1 MCLTKL
7 ILMVLKKEKT
17 AIIIYLLNTVVL
29 VSFYYLIFNSR
40 EIIYPITVS
49 LFFLMIFIIC
59 KIIEYN
65 NFYIS
70 LDEAKKSP
78 KYKGKFDNNVEVFDT
93 INEIH
98 DSYINKFYKMQNR
111 IKGRDTLMAQWVH
124 NMKTSITVIDLA
136 CEKGLNHHMG
146 RCSSSSK
153 FNINNFPSEITLKEL
168 ENSNFLYDIIE
179 ENKKLQDNL
188 EETLNLFRLDEF
200 AKDYIPEKINLGE
213 LVNSAVNNK
222 KREFIYSRVYPKVII
237 DEKYYIYTD
246 KKWSKYML
254 EQIIANSIKYSEK
267 ENSYVT
273 FSLVEEENYITLCVE
288 DKGIGIRKEDISR
301 VFQAFFTGTNGR
313 NNKKSSGIGL
323 YMVKLVADELGH
335 KIHIKSKV
343 GEGTI
348 VEISYLSK
356 L

>member
-7 ILMVLKKEKT
+7 VLMVLKKEKT
-17 AIIIYLLNTVVL
+17 AIIIYLLNAGVL

-49 LFFLMIFIIC
+49 LFFLIIFIIY
-59 KIIEYN
+59 KTIEYN
-65 NFYIS
+65 NFYMS

-78 KYKGKFDNNVEVFDT
+78 NYKGKSDSNKEIFEAV
-93 INEIH
+93 NEIH

-111 IKGRDTLMAQWVH
+111 IKERDTLMAQWVH

-136 CEKGLNHHMG
+136 CEKGL
-146 RCSSSSK
+146 
-153 FNINNFPSEITLKEL
+153 KEL
-168 ENSNFLYDIIE
+168 GSSNVIDDIIE

-200 AKDYIPEKINLGE
+200 AKDYIPEKVNLRE
-213 LVNSAVNNK
+213 LVATAVNNK
-222 KREFIYSRVYPKVII
+222 KREFIYSKVYPKVII
-237 DEKYYIYTD
+237 DENYYIYTD

-254 EQIIANSIKYSEK
+254 EQIIANAIKYSEK

-273 FSLVEEENYITLCVE
+273 FNLKQEGNYITLCVE

-301 VFQAFFTGTNGR
+301 VFQAFFTGSNGR

-323 YMVKLVADELGH
+323 YMVKMVADELGH
-335 KIHIKSKV
+335 EIHIKSKV

>member
-1 MCLTKL
+1 MCLIKF
-7 ILMVLKKEKT
+7 ILVVLKKEKA

-40 EIIYPITVS
+40 EVIYPIVVS
-49 LFFLMIFIIC
+49 MFFLMIFIIY
-59 KIIEYN
+59 KIIGYK
-65 NFYIS
+65 NFYIR
-70 LDEAKKSP
+70 LKEAKISP
-78 KYKGKFDNNVEVFDT
+78 NYKGKFDNSIEIFET

-98 DSYINKFYKMQNR
+98 DTYINKFYKMKNR
-111 IKGRDTLMAQWVH
+111 IKERDTLMAQWVH
-124 NMKTSITVIDLA
+124 NMKTSVTVIDLA
-136 CEKGLNHHMG
+136 SEKGLNHYK
-146 RCSSSSK
+146 RCFNSNDVSSK
-153 FNINNFPSEITLKEL
+153 ISTKNSE
-168 ENSNFLYDIIE
+168 NRDFLYDILE

-200 AKDYIPEKINLGE
+200 AKDYIPEKINLRE
-213 LVNSAVNNK
+213 LVNSAINNK
-222 KREFIYSRVYPKVII
+222 KREFIYSKVYPKVII

-254 EQIIANSIKYSEK
+254 EQIITNAIKYSEK
-267 ENSYVT
+267 ENSYVI
-273 FSLVEEENYITLCVE
+273 FSVVEEDNYIKLCIE

-301 VFQAFFTGTNGR
+301 VFQAFFTGNNGR

-335 KIHIKSKV
+335 KIYIKSKV

>member
-7 ILMVLKKEKT
+7 ILVVLKKEKA
-17 AIIIYLLNTVVL
+17 AIIIYLLNTIVL

-40 EIIYPITVS
+40 EIIYPIVVS
-49 LFFLMIFIIC
+49 LFFLMIFIIY
-59 KIIEYN
+59 KTIEYN

-78 KYKGKFDNNVEVFDT
+78 NYKGKFDNSVEVFEV

-98 DSYINKFYKMQNR
+98 DNYINKFYKMKNR
-111 IKGRDTLMAQWVH
+111 IKERDTLMAQWVH

-136 CEKGLNHHMG
+136 SEKGLNHYK
-146 RCSSSSK
+146 RCR
-153 FNINNFPSEITLKEL
+153 NIDGVSSEIPLKNL
-168 ENSNFLYDIIE
+168 ENSDFLYDILE

-200 AKDYIPEKINLGE
+200 AKDYIPEKVNLRE

-222 KREFIYSRVYPKVII
+222 KREFIYRKVFPKVII

-254 EQIIANSIKYSEK
+254 EQIITNAIKYSEK

-273 FSLVEEENYITLCVE
+273 FSLVEDDNYITLSVE
-288 DKGIGIRKEDISR
+288 DKGVGIRKEDISR
-301 VFQAFFTGTNGR
+301 VFEAFFTGSNGR

-335 KIHIKSKV
+335 KINIKSNV

>member
-7 ILMVLKKEKT
+7 ILVVLKKEKA

-40 EIIYPITVS
+40 EIIYPIAVS
-49 LFFLMIFIIC
+49 LFFLMIFIIY

-65 NFYIS
+65 NFYIR
-70 LDEAKKSP
+70 LNEAKISP
-78 KYKGKFDNNVEVFDT
+78 NYKGEFDNNVEVFEV

-98 DSYINKFYKMQNR
+98 DTYINKFYKMKNR
-111 IKGRDTLMAQWVH
+111 IKERDTLMAQWVH

-136 CEKGLNHHMG
+136 SEKGLNHYKQ
-146 RCSSSSK
+146 CC
-153 FNINNFPSEITLKEL
+153 NIDDVYSEIPLKDL
-168 ENSNFLYDIIE
+168 ENSDFLYDILE

-200 AKDYIPEKINLGE
+200 SKDYIPEKVNLRE
-213 LVNSAVNNK
+213 LVISAVNNK
-222 KREFIYSRVYPKVII
+222 KREFIYSKVYPKVII
-237 DEKYYIYTD
+237 DEKHYIYTD

-254 EQIIANSIKYSEK
+254 EQIITNAIKYSEK
-267 ENSYVT
+267 ENGYVT
-273 FSLVEEENYITLCVE
+273 FSLVEDDKYITLSVE

-301 VFQAFFTGTNGR
+301 VFEAFFTGSNGR
-313 NNKKSSGIGL
+313 DNKKSSGIGL

-335 KIHIKSKV
+335 KINIKSNA

-348 VEISYLSK
+348 VEISFLSK

>member
-7 ILMVLKKEKT
+7 ILVVLKKEKA
-17 AIIIYLLNTVVL
+17 AIIIYLLNTIVL

-40 EIIYPITVS
+40 EIIYPIAVS
-49 LFFLMIFIIC
+49 LFFLMIFIIY
-59 KIIEYN
+59 KTIEYN

-70 LDEAKKSP
+70 LDEAKISP
-78 KYKGKFDNNVEVFDT
+78 NYKGKFDNNVEVFEV

-98 DSYINKFYKMQNR
+98 DNYINKFYKMKNR
-111 IKGRDTLMAQWVH
+111 IKERDTLMAQWVH

-136 CEKGLNHHMG
+136 SEKGLNYYK
-146 RCSSSSK
+146 RCRNAPDLS
-153 FNINNFPSEITLKEL
+153 SEIPLKDL
-168 ENSNFLYDIIE
+168 EDSDFIYDILE

-200 AKDYIPEKINLGE
+200 SKDYIPEKVNLRE

-222 KREFIYSRVYPKVII
+222 KREFIYSKVYPRVII

-254 EQIIANSIKYSEK
+254 EQIITNAIKYSEK

-273 FSLVEEENYITLCVE
+273 FSLLEDDNYITLSVE
-288 DKGIGIRKEDISR
+288 DKGVGIRKEDISR
-301 VFQAFFTGTNGR
+301 VFEAFFTGSNGR
-313 NNKKSSGIGL
+313 DNKKSSGIGL

-335 KIHIKSKV
+335 KININSRV

>member
-7 ILMVLKKEKT
+7 ILMVLKKEKAT
-17 AIIIYLLNTVVL
+17 IIIYLLNTGVL
-29 VSFYYLIFNSR
+29 VSFYYLVFNSK
-40 EIIYPITVS
+40 EVIYPIILS
-49 LFFLMIFIIC
+49 LFFLIIYIIY
-59 KIIEYN
+59 KTIEYN

-78 KYKGKFDNNVEVFDT
+78 NYKGKSDSNKEVFEAV
-93 INEIH
+93 NEMH

-111 IKGRDTLMAQWVH
+111 IKERDALMAQWVH
-124 NMKTSITVIDLA
+124 NMKTSITVIELA
-136 CEKGLNHHMG
+136 CEKGL
-146 RCSSSSK
+146 
-153 FNINNFPSEITLKEL
+153 KEL
-168 ENSNFLYDIIE
+168 GNSNVIDDIIE

-200 AKDYIPEKINLGE
+200 AKDYIPEKINLRE
-213 LVNSAVNNK
+213 LVATAINNK
-222 KREFIYSRVYPKVII
+222 KREFIYSKVYPKVII
-237 DEKYYIYTD
+237 DEKYNIYTD

-254 EQIIANSIKYSEK
+254 EQIIANAIKYSEK

-273 FSLVEEENYITLCVE
+273 FSVMQEGNYITLCVE

-301 VFQAFFTGTNGR
+301 VFQAFFTGSNGR

-335 KIHIKSKV
+335 EIHIKSKV

>member
-7 ILMVLKKEKT
+7 VLRVLKKERT
-17 AIIIYLLNTVVL
+17 AIIIYLLNTMVL
-29 VSFYYLIFNSR
+29 VSFYYLLFNSR
-40 EIIYPITVS
+40 EVIYPIMLS
-49 LFFLMIFIIC
+49 LFFLMIYVIY
-59 KIIEYN
+59 KTIEYN
-65 NFYIS
+65 NFYIR
-70 LDEAKKSP
+70 LNEAKKSP
-78 KYKGKFDNNVEVFDT
+78 SYKEKFDNNKEVFEA

-98 DSYINKFYKMQNR
+98 DTYINKFYKMQN
-111 IKGRDTLMAQWVH
+111 KLKERDTLLAQWVH
-124 NMKTSITVIDLA
+124 NMKTSIAVIDLA
-136 CEKGLNHHMG
+136 CEKGLNHHL
-146 RCSSSSK
+146 RCDD
-153 FNINNFPSEITLKEL
+153 INDLPSERSLKEL
-168 ENSNFLYDIIE
+168 GDSNFIEDILE

-200 AKDYIPEKINLGE
+200 AKDYIPEKVNLRE

-222 KREFIYSRVYPKVII
+222 KREFIYSKVFPKVII
-237 DEKYYIYTD
+237 DENYYIYTD

-254 EQIIANSIKYSEK
+254 EQIIANAIKYSEK

-273 FSLVEEENYITLCVE
+273 FSVREEDNYITLCIE
-288 DKGIGIRKEDISR
+288 DKGIGIRKEDIIR
-301 VFQAFFTGTNGR
+301 VFQPFFTGSNGR

-323 YMVKLVADELGH
+323 YMVKLVCDELGH
-335 KIHIKSKV
+335 EIHIKSKV

>member
-7 ILMVLKKEKT
+7 ILVVLKKEKA
-17 AIIIYLLNTVVL
+17 AIIIYLLNTIVL

-40 EIIYPITVS
+40 EIIYPIAVS
-49 LFFLMIFIIC
+49 LFFLMIFIIY
-59 KIIEYN
+59 KTIEYN

-78 KYKGKFDNNVEVFDT
+78 NYKGKFDNSIEVFEV

-98 DSYINKFYKMQNR
+98 DTYINKFYKMKNR
-111 IKGRDTLMAQWVH
+111 IKERDTLMAQWVH
-124 NMKTSITVIDLA
+124 NMKTSIAVIDLA
-136 CEKGLNHHMG
+136 SEKGLNHYK
-146 RCSSSSK
+146 RCR
-153 FNINNFPSEITLKEL
+153 NIDGVSSEIPLKDL
-168 ENSNFLYDIIE
+168 ENSDFIYDILE

-200 AKDYIPEKINLGE
+200 SKDYIPEKVNLRE

-222 KREFIYSRVYPKVII
+222 KREFIYSKVYPKVII

-254 EQIIANSIKYSEK
+254 EQIITNAIKYSEK

-273 FSLVEEENYITLCVE
+273 FSLLEDDNYITLSVE
-288 DKGIGIRKEDISR
+288 DKGIGIGKEDISR
-301 VFQAFFTGTNGR
+301 VFEAFFTGSNGR
-313 NNKKSSGIGL
+313 DNKKSSGIGL

-335 KIHIKSKV
+335 KININSRV

>member
-1 MCLTKL
+1 MCLIKL
-7 ILMVLKKEKT
+7 ILIVLRKEKT

-29 VSFYYLIFNSR
+29 VSFYYLIFNSK

-49 LFFLMIFIIC
+49 LFFLMIFVIY
-59 KIIEYN
+59 KTIEYN

-70 LDEAKKSP
+70 LEEAKKSP
-78 KYKGKFDNNVEVFDT
+78 NYKGKFENNVEVFET

-111 IKGRDTLMAQWVH
+111 IKERDTLMAQWVH

-136 CEKGLNHHMG
+136 CEKGLNHNQQ
-146 RCSSSSK
+146 CC
-153 FNINNFPSEITLKEL
+153 NINEFPSEIPLKDI
-168 ENSNFLYDIIE
+168 ENSDFIEDILE

-200 AKDYIPEKINLGE
+200 AKDYIPEKVNLRE

-222 KREFIYSRVYPKVII
+222 KREFIYSKVYPKVIL
-237 DEKYYIYTD
+237 DEKYNIYTD

-254 EQIIANSIKYSEK
+254 EQIIANAIKYSEK

-273 FSLVEEENYITLCVE
+273 FSLKQEDNYITLCIE

-301 VFQAFFTGTNGR
+301 VFQAFFTGSNGR

-335 KIHIKSKV
+335 EIQIKSKV

>member
-7 ILMVLKKEKT
+7 ILVVLKKEKA
-17 AIIIYLLNTVVL
+17 AIIIYLLNTIVL
-29 VSFYYLIFNSR
+29 VSFYYLIFNSG
-40 EIIYPITVS
+40 EIIYPIVVS
-49 LFFLMIFIIC
+49 LFFLMIFIIY
-59 KIIEYN
+59 KTIEYN

-78 KYKGKFDNNVEVFDT
+78 NYKGKFDNSVEVFEV

-98 DSYINKFYKMQNR
+98 DNYINKFYKMKNR
-111 IKGRDTLMAQWVH
+111 IKERDTLMAQWVH

-136 CEKGLNHHMG
+136 SEKGLNHYK
-146 RCSSSSK
+146 RCR
-153 FNINNFPSEITLKEL
+153 NIDGVSSEIPLKDL
-168 ENSNFLYDIIE
+168 ENSDFIYDILE

-200 AKDYIPEKINLGE
+200 AKDYIPEKVNLRE

-222 KREFIYSRVYPKVII
+222 KREFIYSKVYPKVII

-254 EQIIANSIKYSEK
+254 EQIITNAIKYSEK

-273 FSLVEEENYITLCVE
+273 FSLVEDDNYITLYVE

-301 VFQAFFTGTNGR
+301 VFEAFFTGSNGR

-335 KIHIKSKV
+335 KINIKSNV

>member
-7 ILMVLKKEKT
+7 VLMVLKKEKAT
-17 AIIIYLLNTVVL
+17 IIIYLLNTIVL

-40 EIIYPITVS
+40 EAIYPITLS
-49 LFFLMIFIIC
+49 LFFLLIYIIY
-59 KIIEYN
+59 KTIEYN
-65 NFYIS
+65 NFYIC

-78 KYKGKFDNNVEVFDT
+78 NYKGKFDNNVDVFEA

-98 DSYINKFYKMQNR
+98 DTYMNKFYKMQNR
-111 IKGRDTLMAQWVH
+111 IKERDTLMAQWVH

-136 CEKGLNHHMG
+136 CEKGL
-146 RCSSSSK
+146 
-153 FNINNFPSEITLKEL
+153 KEL
-168 ENSNFLYDIIE
+168 GNSNVIDDILE

-188 EETLNLFRLDEF
+188 EETLNLLRLDEF
-200 AKDYIPEKINLGE
+200 AKDYIPEEINLRE
-213 LVNSAVNNK
+213 LVASAVNNK
-222 KREFIYSRVYPKVII
+222 KREFIYSKVYPKVII
-237 DEKYYIYTD
+237 DEKYNIYTD

-254 EQIIANSIKYSEK
+254 EQIITNAIKYSEK
-267 ENSYVT
+267 ENSYVS
-273 FSLVEEENYITLCVE
+273 FCVVEEDKYITLCIE
-288 DKGIGIRKEDISR
+288 DKGIGIRKEDIAR
-301 VFQAFFTGTNGR
+301 VFQAFFTGSNGR

-335 KIHIKSKV
+335 EIHIKSKV

-348 VEISYLSK
+348 VKISYLSK

>member
-7 ILMVLKKEKT
+7 ILVVLKKEKA
-17 AIIIYLLNTVVL
+17 AIIIYLLNTIVL

-40 EIIYPITVS
+40 EIIYPIVVS
-49 LFFLMIFIIC
+49 LFFLMIFIIY
-59 KIIEYN
+59 KTIEYN

-78 KYKGKFDNNVEVFDT
+78 NYKGKFDNSVEVFEV

-98 DSYINKFYKMQNR
+98 DNYINKFFKMKNR
-111 IKGRDTLMAQWVH
+111 IKERDTLMAQWVH

-136 CEKGLNHHMG
+136 SEKGLNHYK
-146 RCSSSSK
+146 RCR
-153 FNINNFPSEITLKEL
+153 NIDGVSSEIPLKNL
-168 ENSNFLYDIIE
+168 ENSDFLYDILE

-200 AKDYIPEKINLGE
+200 AKDYIPEKVNLRE

-222 KREFIYSRVYPKVII
+222 KREFIYSKVFPKVII

-254 EQIIANSIKYSEK
+254 EQIITNAIKYSEK

-273 FSLVEEENYITLCVE
+273 FSLVEDDNYIILSVE
-288 DKGIGIRKEDISR
+288 DKGVGIRKEDISR
-301 VFQAFFTGTNGR
+301 VFEAFFTGSNGR

-335 KIHIKSKV
+335 KINIKSNV

>member
-7 ILMVLKKEKT
+7 VIMVLKKEKT
-17 AIIIYLLNTVVL
+17 AIIIYLLNTGVL
-29 VSFYYLIFNSR
+29 VSFYYLIFDSR

-49 LFFLMIFIIC
+49 LFFLMIYIIY
-59 KIIEYN
+59 KTIEYN
-65 NFYIS
+65 NFYIR
-70 LDEAKKSP
+70 LGEAKKSP
-78 KYKGKFDNNVEVFDT
+78 NYKEKFDNNVEVFDA

-98 DSYINKFYKMQNR
+98 DSYINKFYKMKNR
-111 IKGRDTLMAQWVH
+111 IKERDTLMAQWVH

-136 CEKGLNHHMG
+136 CEKGL
-146 RCSSSSK
+146 
-153 FNINNFPSEITLKEL
+153 KEL
-168 ENSNFLYDIIE
+168 ENSDFIDDIIE

-200 AKDYIPEKINLGE
+200 AKDYIPEKVNLRE

-222 KREFIYSRVYPKVII
+222 KREFIYSKVFPKVII
-237 DEKYYIYTD
+237 DEKYNIYTD

-254 EQIIANSIKYSEK
+254 EQIIANAIKYSEK

-273 FSLVEEENYITLCVE
+273 FSVVEEYNYITLCVE

-323 YMVKLVADELGH
+323 YMVKLVSDELGH
-335 KIHIKSKV
+335 KIHIKSKL

>member
-17 AIIIYLLNTVVL
+17 AIIIYLLNTGVL

-40 EIIYPITVS
+40 EIMYPITVS
-49 LFFLMIFIIC
+49 LFFLMIFIIY
-59 KIIEYN
+59 KTIEYN
-65 NFYIS
+65 NFYIR
-70 LDEAKKSP
+70 LGEAKKSP
-78 KYKGKFDNNVEVFDT
+78 NYKGKFDNNVEVFEA
-93 INEIH
+93 ISEIH
-98 DSYINKFYKMQNR
+98 DSYIKKFYKMQNR
-111 IKGRDTLMAQWVH
+111 IKERDTLMAQWVH

-136 CEKGLNHHMG
+136 CEKGL
-146 RCSSSSK
+146 
-153 FNINNFPSEITLKEL
+153 KEL
-168 ENSNFLYDIIE
+168 ENSDFINDIIE

-200 AKDYIPEKINLGE
+200 AKDYIPEKVNLRE

-222 KREFIYSRVYPKVII
+222 KREFIYSKVYPKVII
-237 DEKYYIYTD
+237 DEKYNIYTD

-254 EQIIANSIKYSEK
+254 EQIIANAIKYSEK

-273 FSLVEEENYITLCVE
+273 FSVVEEDNYITLCVE

-301 VFQAFFTGTNGR
+301 VFQAFFTGINGR

-335 KIHIKSKV
+335 EIHIRSKV

>member
-7 ILMVLKKEKT
+7 VLIVLKKEKA
-17 AIIIYLLNTVVL
+17 AIIIYLLNTIVL

-40 EIIYPITVS
+40 ELIYPITVG
-49 LFFLMIFIIC
+49 LFFLIIFIIY
-59 KIIEYN
+59 KTIEHN

-78 KYKGKFDNNVEVFDT
+78 NYKGKSDSNQEVFEA

-111 IKGRDTLMAQWVH
+111 TKERDTLMAQWVH

-136 CEKGLNHHMG
+136 CEKGI
-146 RCSSSSK
+146 K
-153 FNINNFPSEITLKEL
+153 ELKEL
-168 ENSNFLYDIIE
+168 ENSDFIDDIIE

-200 AKDYIPEKINLGE
+200 AKDYIPEKINLRE
-213 LVNSAVNNK
+213 LVNTAVNNK
-222 KREFIYSRVYPKVII
+222 KREFIYSKVYPKVII
-237 DEKYYIYTD
+237 DEKYNIYTD

-254 EQIIANSIKYSEK
+254 EQIIANAIKYSEK

-273 FSLVEEENYITLCVE
+273 FSLKQDGNYITLCIE

-301 VFQAFFTGTNGR
+301 VFQAFFTGSNGR

-335 KIHIKSKV
+335 EINIKSKV

-348 VEISYLSK
+348 VEIIYLSK

>member
-1 MCLTKL
+1 MCLIKL

-17 AIIIYLLNTVVL
+17 AIIIYLLNTGVL
-29 VSFYYLIFNSR
+29 VSFYYLIFNSK

-49 LFFLMIFIIC
+49 LFFLMIFIIY
-59 KIIEYN
+59 KTTEYN

-78 KYKGKFDNNVEVFDT
+78 NYKGKFDNNVEVFDT

-98 DSYINKFYKMQNR
+98 DNYIDKFYKMQNS
-111 IKGRDTLMAQWVH
+111 IKERDTLMAQWVH

-136 CEKGLNHHMG
+136 CEKGLNHHLLSG
-146 RCSSSSK
+146 SSSSK
-153 FNINNFPSEITLKEL
+153 YNINDFPSEIPLKEL
-168 ENSNFLYDIIE
+168 ENSNFIEDILE

-188 EETLNLFRLDEF
+188 EETLNLFRLDQF
-200 AKDYIPEKINLGE
+200 AKDYIPEKINLQE

-222 KREFIYSRVYPKVII
+222 KREFIYSKVYPKVII

-254 EQIIANSIKYSEK
+254 EQIITNAIKYSEK
-267 ENSYVT
+267 ENSYVS
-273 FSLVEEENYITLCVE
+273 FSIVEEDNYITLCVE

-335 KIHIKSKV
+335 EIHIKSKV

>member
-1 MCLTKL
+1 MYLTKL
-7 ILMVLKKEKT
+7 ILAVLKKEKA

-40 EIIYPITVS
+40 EIIYPIAVS
-49 LFFLMIFIIC
+49 SFFLMIFIIY
-59 KIIEYN
+59 KISEYN
-65 NFYIS
+65 NFYIR
-70 LDEAKKSP
+70 LNEAKTSP
-78 KYKGKFDNNVEVFDT
+78 NYKGKFDGNVEVFEV
-93 INEIH
+93 INEMH
-98 DSYINKFYKMQNR
+98 DNYINKFYKMKNR
-111 IKGRDTLMAQWVH
+111 IKERDTLMAQWVH

-136 CEKGLNHHMG
+136 SEKGLNHYK
-146 RCSSSSK
+146 RCL
-153 FNINNFPSEITLKEL
+153 NIDDVSSEIPLKDL
-168 ENSNFLYDIIE
+168 EDSDFLYDILE

-200 AKDYIPEKINLGE
+200 AKDYIPEKVNLRE
-213 LVNSAVNNK
+213 IVNSAVNNK
-222 KREFIYSRVYPKVII
+222 KREFIYSKVFPKVII

-254 EQIIANSIKYSEK
+254 EQIITNAIKYSEK

-273 FSLVEEENYITLCVE
+273 FSLVEDDNYIILSVE

-301 VFQAFFTGTNGR
+301 VFEAFFTGSNGR

-335 KIHIKSKV
+335 KIHINSNV

>member
-7 ILMVLKKEKT
+7 ILLVLKKEKA
-17 AIIIYLLNTVVL
+17 AIIIYLLNTIVL

-40 EIIYPITVS
+40 EIIYPIAVS
-49 LFFLMIFIIC
+49 LFFLMIFIIY
-59 KIIEYN
+59 KTIEHN

-70 LDEAKKSP
+70 LNEAKKSP
-78 KYKGKFDNNVEVFDT
+78 NYKGKFDNSVEVFEV

-98 DSYINKFYKMQNR
+98 DNYINKFYKMKNR
-111 IKGRDTLMAQWVH
+111 IKERDTLMAQWVH

-136 CEKGLNHHMG
+136 SEKGLNHYK
-146 RCSSSSK
+146 RCR
-153 FNINNFPSEITLKEL
+153 NIDGVSSEIPLKDL
-168 ENSNFLYDIIE
+168 ENSDFLYDILE

-200 AKDYIPEKINLGE
+200 AKDYIPEKVNLRE

-222 KREFIYSRVYPKVII
+222 KREFIYSKVFPKVII

-254 EQIIANSIKYSEK
+254 EQIITNAIKYSEK

-273 FSLVEEENYITLCVE
+273 FSLVEDDNCITLSVE

-301 VFQAFFTGTNGR
+301 VFEAFFTGTNGR

-335 KIHIKSKV
+335 KINIKSRV